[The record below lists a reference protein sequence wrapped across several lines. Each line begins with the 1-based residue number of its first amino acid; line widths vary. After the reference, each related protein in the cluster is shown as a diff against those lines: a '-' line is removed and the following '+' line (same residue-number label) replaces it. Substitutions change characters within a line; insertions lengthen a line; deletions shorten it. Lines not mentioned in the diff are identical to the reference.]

1 MSSVRNDQIT
11 CQMFF
16 FKHYFSF
23 IFLVSV
29 LTFCSCKNLKNEDND
44 YIKEI
49 EVIRFEKLFF
59 EYDIDSISSLK
70 NKFPYLFPKQFSIN
84 DWKNIYNDT
93 LRRDVFKRSDQVFKN
108 FNPYKIEISKN
119 IKQIQN
125 EFGGFDIP
133 KIITINNGID
143 YNYNVVRSDS
153 IVLVSTDCYLGNNI
167 HYESI
172 PNYISM
178 KMNVDYFVKDI
189 TESFLQ
195 DFIKYP
201 SDRRFISK
209 IIYHGKLIYSMNKIT
224 DFDFAQ
230 IIGISQENL
239 NWLTENEF
247 EIWEYFVKN
256 NIIFSTDISLDKRFI
271 NDAPYS
277 KFGLSIDFDS
287 SPMVGKWIGYNI
299 VKSYQK
305 KNNIE
310 LKNLVAM
317 NEYNLYLKSNYSP
330 RK

>member
-1 MSSVRNDQIT
+1 
-11 CQMFF
+11 MFF

-23 IFLVSV
+23 IFLVLILS
-29 LTFCSCKNLKNEDND
+29 FFSCKNLKNEDND
-44 YIKEI
+44 YTKEI

-59 EYDIDSISSLK
+59 EYDFDSISSLK
-70 NKFPYLFPKQFSIN
+70 KKFPYLFPKQFSTN
-84 DWKNIYNDT
+84 DWMSIYKDT
-93 LRRDVFKRSDQVFKN
+93 LRRDIFNKSNQVFKN

-119 IKQIQN
+119 IKEIQH
-125 EFGGFDIP
+125 EFGDFYIP

-143 YNYNVVRSDS
+143 YNYNIVKSDS
-153 IVLVSTDCYLGNNI
+153 LLLVSTDCYLGYNI
-167 HYESI
+167 HYKSI

-189 TESFLQ
+189 TESFLL

-201 SDRRFISK
+201 VDRRFISK

-224 DFDFAQ
+224 DFNLEQ

-239 NWLTENEF
+239 NWLTENED

-256 NIIFSTDISLDKRFI
+256 NLIFSTDISLDKRFI
-271 NDAPYS
+271 HDAPYS
-277 KFGLSIDFDS
+277 KFGLSIDFES

-305 KNNIE
+305 KQSIE
-310 LKNLVAM
+310 LKNLVTM
-317 NEYNLYLKSNYSP
+317 NEYDLYLKSNYSP

>member
-1 MSSVRNDQIT
+1 
-11 CQMFF
+11 MFF

-44 YIKEI
+44 YTKEI

-59 EYDIDSISSLK
+59 EYDIDSISSLR

-84 DWKNIYNDT
+84 DWMNIYNDT
-93 LRRDVFKRSDQVFKN
+93 LRRDIFKRSDQVFKN

-119 IKQIQN
+119 IKQIQD
-125 EFGGFDIP
+125 EFGGFYIP

-178 KMNVDYFVKDI
+178 KMNVDYFIKDI
-189 TESFLQ
+189 TELFLQ

-201 SDRRFISK
+201 GDRRFISK
-209 IIYHGKLIYSMNKIT
+209 IIYHGKLIYSMKKIT
-224 DFDFAQ
+224 DFDFEK

-239 NWLTENEF
+239 NWLTENEL

-277 KFGLSIDFDS
+277 KFGLSIDFES

-305 KNNIE
+305 KHNIQ

>member
-1 MSSVRNDQIT
+1 
-11 CQMFF
+11 MFF

-23 IFLVSV
+23 IFLASV

>member
-1 MSSVRNDQIT
+1 
-11 CQMFF
+11 MFF

-271 NDAPYS
+271 HDAPYS

>member
-1 MSSVRNDQIT
+1 
-11 CQMFF
+11 MFF
-16 FKHYFSF
+16 FKHYFPF

-29 LTFCSCKNLKNEDND
+29 LTFYSCKNLKNEDND
-44 YIKEI
+44 YTKEI

-84 DWKNIYNDT
+84 DWLNIYNDT
-93 LRRDVFKRSDQVFKN
+93 LRRDIFKKSDQVFKN
-108 FNPYKIEISKN
+108 FNQYKIEISKN
-119 IKQIQN
+119 IKQIQD
-125 EFGGFDIP
+125 EFGDFYIP

-143 YNYNVVRSDS
+143 YNYNIVRSDS
-153 IVLVSTDCYLGNNI
+153 LVLVSTDCYLGNSI
-167 HYESI
+167 HYEAI

-178 KMNVDYFVKDI
+178 KMKVDYFVKDI
-189 TESFLQ
+189 TESFLL

-201 SDRRFISK
+201 GDRRFISK

-224 DFDFAQ
+224 DFDLEK
-230 IIGISQENL
+230 IIGVSQENL
-239 NWLTENEF
+239 NWLTENEY

-256 NIIFSTDISLDKRFI
+256 NLIFSTDISLDKRFI
-271 NDAPYS
+271 HDAPYS
-277 KFGLSIDFDS
+277 KFGLSIDFES

-305 KNNIE
+305 KHNIE
-310 LKNLVAM
+310 LKNLVSV
-317 NEYNLYLKSNYSP
+317 NEYDLYLKSNYSP

>member
-1 MSSVRNDQIT
+1 
-11 CQMFF
+11 MFF

-23 IFLVSV
+23 IFLVSI
-29 LTFCSCKNLKNEDND
+29 LIFSSCKNIKNEDND
-44 YIKEI
+44 YTKEI

-59 EYDIDSISSLK
+59 EYDFDSISSLK
-70 NKFPYLFPKQFSIN
+70 KKFPYLFPDQFSID
-84 DWKNIYNDT
+84 DWMSIYNDT
-93 LRRDVFKRSDQVFKN
+93 LRRDIFKKSEQVFKN

-119 IKQIQN
+119 IKQIQD
-125 EFGGFDIP
+125 EFGGFNIP

-167 HYESI
+167 HYETI
-172 PNYISM
+172 PDYISM

-189 TESFLQ
+189 TESLIV

-201 SDRRFISK
+201 KDRRFISK
-209 IIYHGKLIYSMNKIT
+209 IIYYGKLIYSMNKIT
-224 DFDFAQ
+224 DFDLKQ
-230 IIGISQENL
+230 IIGISQGNL
-239 NWLTENEF
+239 NWLTENED

-256 NIIFSTDISLDKRFI
+256 NLIFSTDISLDKRFI
-271 NDAPYS
+271 HDSPYS
-277 KFGLSIDFDS
+277 KFGLSIDFES

-305 KNNIE
+305 KHNVE
-310 LKNLVAM
+310 LKNLVTM
-317 NEYNLYLKSNYSP
+317 NEYDLYLKSNYVP

>member
-1 MSSVRNDQIT
+1 
-11 CQMFF
+11 MFF

>member
-1 MSSVRNDQIT
+1 
-11 CQMFF
+11 MFF

-23 IFLVSV
+23 IFLVLILS
-29 LTFCSCKNLKNEDND
+29 FFSCKNLKNEDND
-44 YIKEI
+44 YTKEI
-49 EVIRFEKLFF
+49 YVIRFEKLFF
-59 EYDIDSISSLK
+59 EYDFDSISSLK
-70 NKFPYLFPKQFSIN
+70 KKFPYLFPKQFSTN
-84 DWKNIYNDT
+84 DWMSIYKDT
-93 LRRDVFKRSDQVFKN
+93 LRRDIFNKSNQVFKS

-119 IKQIQN
+119 IKEIKQ
-125 EFGGFDIP
+125 EFGDFNIP

-143 YNYNVVRSDS
+143 YNYNIVKSDS
-153 IVLVSTDCYLGNNI
+153 LLLVSTDCYLGDNI
-167 HYESI
+167 HYQSI

-189 TESFLQ
+189 TESFLL

-201 SDRRFISK
+201 VDRRFISK

-224 DFDFAQ
+224 DFNLEQ

-239 NWLTENEF
+239 NWLTENED

-256 NIIFSTDISLDKRFI
+256 NLIFSTDISLDKRFI
-271 NDAPYS
+271 HDAPYS
-277 KFGLSIDFDS
+277 KFGLSIDFES

-305 KNNIE
+305 KQSVE
-310 LKNLVAM
+310 LKNLVTM
-317 NEYNLYLKSNYSP
+317 NEYDLYLKSNYSP